1 MYHKLLTTFL
11 LAYGLTIA
19 SIAQQ
24 KISKTFSGIERIVIS
39 TSAGD
44 CLLKKSANAEVTVD
58 LEHTYDEGYKP
69 VIDQEGS
76 RLVVKEIFD
85 RGSVRGKGQWT
96 FTIPDG
102 LDIRYNTGSGD
113 FEANDLSFEL
123 DMNTG
128 SGDILLKQI
137 RGEMRS
143 NTGSGDIELRDVD
156 GEFNFNTG
164 SGDIRVEK
172 ANGDLR
178 VNCGS
183 GDITMKN
190 AKAMISANTG
200 SGSIN
205 ASGITL
211 AGESSFNSGSGDAVV
226 TLQSSLQYDISV
238 NSGSGDARVDFNGNA
253 ISGLV
258 VMKASKK
265 HGKITAPFTFDKEEE
280 IKQGPRKNGQVMIKK
295 TAQRG
300 DSDVRIRISTGS
312 GVASIEK

>member
-1 MYHKLLTTFL
+1 MYHKLSTTSL
-11 LAYGLTIA
+11 LICCFITAGL
-19 SIAQQ
+19 AQQ
-24 KISKTFSGIERIVIS
+24 KISKSFSGIQKIIVS

-44 CLLKKSANAEVTVD
+44 CLLKKSSNSEVRVD

-69 VIDQEGS
+69 VVDQEGD

-85 RGSVRGKGQWT
+85 RGSVKGKGQWT

-113 FEANDLSFEL
+113 FEASNLSFEL

-137 RGEMRS
+137 SGEMRS
-143 NTGSGDIELRDVD
+143 NTGSGDIKLYDVD

-164 SGDIRVEK
+164 SGDIRIEE
-172 ANGDLR
+172 ADGDLR

-183 GDITMKN
+183 GDITMKD

-200 SGSIN
+200 SGNIN

-211 AGESSFNSGSGDAVV
+211 TGESSFNSGAGNAVV

-238 NSGSGDARVDFNGNA
+238 NSGSGNASVDFNGNA
-253 ISGLV
+253 IRGLV

-265 HGKITAPFTFDKEEE
+265 HGKITAPFAFDKEEE
-280 IKQGPRKNGQVMIKK
+280 IKQGSRKNGQVVIKK
-295 TAQRG
+295 TAQLG
-300 DSDVRIRISTGS
+300 DSDLRIRISTGS